1 MGMSKLSPMRAVVGP
16 GMKGPHAQ
24 LRFRMLRPTDNLRAD
39 HEVIAMG
46 ARSLQAIA
54 DHVRTGAPLPAD
66 DTALVLRFL
75 RDFVLAVH
83 MHKEAEALWPAV
95 AMRGDDRCAGMVG
108 DLLRLHEEITTLTHS
123 LVLFWEP
130 IEPLSAEEQR
140 GFADTV
146 DQVCARL
153 ARIAEIEEQCL
164 FPACDAAVPADDQLD
179 WVQQFA
185 QLERERGGRQQWERT
200 LQPLAAR
207 WPG

>member
-1 MGMSKLSPMRAVVGP
+1 
-16 GMKGPHAQ
+16 MKGPNAQ

-39 HEVIAMG
+39 HQVIAVG
-46 ARSLQAIA
+46 ARLLQAIA
-54 DHVRTGAPLPAD
+54 DHVRTGAALPAQ

-83 MHKEAEALWPAV
+83 MHKEAESLWPAV

-130 IEPLSAEEQR
+130 VAPLSTEELR

-146 DQVCARL
+146 DAVCGRL

-164 FPACDAAVPADDQLD
+164 FPACDASVPADDQLD

-185 QLERERGGRQQWERT
+185 HLEHERGGRRIWEQR
-200 LQPLAAR
+200 LQPLLAR
-207 WPG
+207 WPS

>member
-1 MGMSKLSPMRAVVGP
+1 MSKLSPMRTVVGP
-16 GMKGPHAQ
+16 GMNGPNAQ

-39 HEVIAMG
+39 HQVIALG
-46 ARSLQAIA
+46 ARLLQAIA

-83 MHKEAEALWPAV
+83 MRKEAEALWPAV
-95 AMRGDDRCAGMVG
+95 AMRGDDACAGMVG
-108 DLLRLHEEITTLTHS
+108 ELLRLHEEITTLTHS

-130 IEPLSAEEQR
+130 IEPLSADEQR
-140 GFADTV
+140 GFAETV

-153 ARIAEIEEQCL
+153 ARIAELEEQCL
-164 FPACDAAVPADDQLD
+164 FPACDASVPADDQLD
-179 WVQQFA
+179 WVQQFQ
-185 QLERERGGRQQWERT
+185 QLEHERGGCQQWERS

-207 WPG
+207 WPA